1 MAGAGLVGILTVCL
15 SMYGSVIF
23 DSEPQPAAK
32 KTLSGRDLPP
42 DALQSKDG
50 CADCSA
56 LRHPSLASV
65 VFQPLWKRR
74 FWGACHGSCDLSQ
87 WSALNGSHLLCL

>member
-15 SMYGSVIF
+15 SMYGGVIF
-23 DSEPQPAAK
+23 DNDPMPAR

-50 CADCSA
+50 CGA
-56 LRHPSLASV
+56 LSSII
-65 VFQPLWKRR
+65 K
-74 FWGACHGSCDLSQ
+74 
-87 WSALNGSHLLCL
+87 